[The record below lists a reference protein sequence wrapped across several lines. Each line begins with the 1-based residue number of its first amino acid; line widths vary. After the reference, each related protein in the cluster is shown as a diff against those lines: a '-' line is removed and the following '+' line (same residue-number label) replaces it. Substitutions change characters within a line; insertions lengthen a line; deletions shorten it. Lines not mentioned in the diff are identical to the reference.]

1 VNRKI
6 IEHAAS
12 LTAAGLAELHIAYVC
27 EAYGEQGLRSARS
40 PYHFDV
46 DTYVES
52 ERERNRTAMNAY
64 LAEVRESLA
73 SEILAAFNPVCHMI
87 RGGVGSRSSDS
98 PSTWKRT
105 WSS

>member
-1 VNRKI
+1 
-6 IEHAAS
+6 
-12 LTAAGLAELHIAYVC
+12 
-27 EAYGEQGLRSARS
+27 
-40 PYHFDV
+40 
-46 DTYVES
+46 
-52 ERERNRTAMNAY
+52 MNAY

-87 RGGVGSRSSDS
+87 RGGVGSRSADS